1 MRPADA
7 VRRSREPDR
16 KAPESGRHRRAD
28 ARGPGPARSSPRRE
42 VRSDPAGRGRTGRRS
57 RLGGWLPA
65 SRGAVRRS
73 EEWPLLRGADRGWPP
88 AGHTPA
94 RSRPGKL
101 TGSSR
106 PAGAGE
112 IPAPIAGDRPLK
124 AHFTKNGRPYGLRTE
139 CSAACRRTRQ
149 QAVSHS
155 GLGQMFGRLILY
167 GALALAIGIV
177 VVSACGPQ
185 PDVASPL
192 TATPTPSAS
201 RSATPTTAPSASP
214 SATATVRPSTSA
226 TSVPSASPGSS
237 PAAACPRTTG
247 GNASNQA
254 QLVAVRVAHQPR
266 FDRLVFEFG
275 QSTAP
280 GTFGMPAYTVEA
292 ASSLSG
298 PSGQPVTIG
307 GNALFGARFQ
317 NASTQNPNG
326 TPSYTGSNDMKPT
339 TPLIKEVKL
348 VEDFERVLL
357 WGVGLDHLACPKVS
371 ELAGPFRLVLDFPTP
386 P

>member
-1 MRPADA
+1 
-7 VRRSREPDR
+7 
-16 KAPESGRHRRAD
+16 
-28 ARGPGPARSSPRRE
+28 
-42 VRSDPAGRGRTGRRS
+42 
-57 RLGGWLPA
+57 
-65 SRGAVRRS
+65 
-73 EEWPLLRGADRGWPP
+73 
-88 AGHTPA
+88 
-94 RSRPGKL
+94 
-101 TGSSR
+101 
-106 PAGAGE
+106 
-112 IPAPIAGDRPLK
+112 
-124 AHFTKNGRPYGLRTE
+124 
-139 CSAACRRTRQ
+139 
-149 QAVSHS
+149 
-155 GLGQMFGRLILY
+155 MFGRLILY

-185 PDVASPL
+185 PDVASSP
-192 TATPTPSAS
+192 TATPAASAS

-254 QLVAVRVAHQPR
+254 QLVAVRVAHQPG

-326 TPSYTGSNDMKPT
+326 TPSYTGSNDIKPT

>member
-1 MRPADA
+1 
-7 VRRSREPDR
+7 
-16 KAPESGRHRRAD
+16 
-28 ARGPGPARSSPRRE
+28 
-42 VRSDPAGRGRTGRRS
+42 
-57 RLGGWLPA
+57 
-65 SRGAVRRS
+65 
-73 EEWPLLRGADRGWPP
+73 
-88 AGHTPA
+88 
-94 RSRPGKL
+94 
-101 TGSSR
+101 
-106 PAGAGE
+106 
-112 IPAPIAGDRPLK
+112 
-124 AHFTKNGRPYGLRTE
+124 
-139 CSAACRRTRQ
+139 
-149 QAVSHS
+149 
-155 GLGQMFGRLILY
+155 MFGRLILY

-185 PDVASPL
+185 PDVASSP
-192 TATPTPSAS
+192 TATPAASAS
-201 RSATPTTAPSASP
+201 RSATATTAPSPSP

-226 TSVPSASPGSS
+226 TTVPSASPGSS

-254 QLVAVRVAHQPR
+254 QLVAVRVAHQPG

-326 TPSYTGSNDMKPT
+326 TPSYTGSNDIKPT

-371 ELAGPFRLVLDFPTP
+371 ELAGPLRVVLDFPTP